1 MGNKDGEN
9 IRKNGSMSNQ
19 ESSSGIVL
27 SMKFRITLRQLALL
41 LLAAVQSILAPPSS
55 AQSPVRFGVIGDYGL
70 AGQAE
75 ADVATLVRNAFYFS
89 DRIASPQGQI
99 IFLSSSGSTFPPL
112 MMAQIFLP
120 FMPPAFF
127 MTAA

>member
-1 MGNKDGEN
+1 M
-9 IRKNGSMSNQ
+9 
-19 ESSSGIVL
+19 
-27 SMKFRITLRQLALL
+27 
-41 LLAAVQSILAPPSS
+41 AVQ
-55 AQSPVRFGVIGDYGL
+55 R
-70 AGQAE
+70 E

-112 MMAQIFLP
+112 MLAQIFLP

-127 MTAA
+127 MTAAGATAPVGSTTIFILSMKNFIIGKMSSSFIVITSSTYRRDRKSVV